1 MKMKNC
7 TKCGEWKGLDEY
19 HVDSKAI
26 DGHFAS
32 CKVCQRKASR
42 DYYWAN
48 REKVIA
54 KQLQAYHD
62 KKAGIRRRKAGV
74 GLEDRQVQIYI

>member
-19 HVDSKAI
+19 HVDSKTI
-26 DGHFAS
+26 DGHCYE
-32 CKVCQRKASR
+32 CKVCVRERSR
-42 DYYWAN
+42 NYYWAN

-54 KQLQAYHD
+54 KQLQNYHN
-62 KKAGIRRRKAGV
+62 KKAGKRQRKAGV